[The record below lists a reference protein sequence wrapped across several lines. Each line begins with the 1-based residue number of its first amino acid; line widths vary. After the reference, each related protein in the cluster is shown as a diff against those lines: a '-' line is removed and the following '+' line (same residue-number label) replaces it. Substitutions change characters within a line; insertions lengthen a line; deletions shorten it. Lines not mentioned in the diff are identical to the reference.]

1 MRDFLRLL
9 TFLAPYRVRMALGI
23 ACMVLYALANTIAIS
38 LVQPL
43 MAVMF
48 SSVGGNSSM
57 PVMGKTAK
65 AVVATVP
72 ASGPVDAI
80 LNQFRALQLSFESL
94 LLSVPPLERFERVS
108 LAILVLFLLKN
119 AADYAASYLSVS
131 VEQSATRD
139 IRRDLFAQLQR
150 LSLSFYH
157 GNRSGA
163 LISRITNDVE
173 AVRGALAAGIS
184 NLLKDG
190 LSLLGCLVLVF
201 IASWKLALFS
211 MLILPPAAFLLVTIG
226 RKMRKRSGTVQ
237 ERMAD
242 LTGVLQETITGAR
255 VVKAFGMEPFE
266 QERFEKSNSGYFR
279 AFVRLRRVS
288 AAAKPLSEYAV
299 IMVAVAIA
307 WFGAREIFQ
316 SHSMPPERF
325 FGFVTAILATMSPVR
340 SLSEVGG
347 TIATGMGAARRVF
360 ALLDTAPTIVDRTDA
375 KELPLLSQAIRF
387 ESVQFS
393 YDTGD
398 EVLRGVSFEVKRG
411 EVVALVGASGAGKS
425 TTLDLLARFYD
436 PSGGRVCIDGVDL
449 RDATVQSLRMQ
460 LGIVTQETIL
470 FHDTVRANIAYGRP
484 DCPAEQ
490 LEAAAHAAHA
500 HAFIVKLPQG
510 YDTLIGDR
518 GVRLSG
524 GERQRLAIARAL
536 LKNPPVLLLDEAT
549 SSLDTE
555 SERLVQEALER
566 LMADRTVLVIAHR
579 LSTVQHADRI
589 LVFEQGR
596 IVESGTHAE
605 LLVKEGAYRRLH
617 DLQFRD

>member
-1 MRDFLRLL
+1 
-9 TFLAPYRVRMALGI
+9 V
-23 ACMVLYALANTIAIS
+23 
-38 LVQPL
+38 
-43 MAVMF
+43 
-48 SSVGGNSSM
+48 
-57 PVMGKTAK
+57 K
-65 AVVATVP
+65 
-72 ASGPVDAI
+72 
-80 LNQFRALQLSFESL
+80 ALQHGFEQS
-94 LLSVPPLERFERVS
+94 LLSVPPLQRFERVS
-108 LAILVLFLLKN
+108 LAILLLFLLKN

-139 IRRDLFAQLQR
+139 IRRALFAQLQR
-150 LSLSFYH
+150 LSLGFYH

-190 LSLLGCLVLVF
+190 LTLFGCLILVF
-201 IASWKLALFS
+201 LASWKMALFS
-211 MLILPPAAFLLVTIG
+211 MLILPPAALALVTIG

-237 ERMAD
+237 ERMGD
-242 LTGVLQETITGAR
+242 LTGVLQETIGGAR
-255 VVKAFGMEPFE
+255 VVKAFGMERFE
-266 QERFEKSNSGYFR
+266 EERFERSNSGYYR

-299 IMVAVAIA
+299 IVVAVAIA

-325 FGFVTAILATMSPVR
+325 FGFVTAMLATMSPVR

-360 ALLDTAPTIVDRTDA
+360 GLLDTPATIVDRPGAISLAPMSD
-375 KELPLLSQAIRF
+375 AIRF
-387 ESVQFS
+387 EDVHFG

-398 EVLRGVSFEVKRG
+398 EVLHGVSFEVRRG

-425 TTLDLLARFYD
+425 TTLDLLARFHD
-436 PSGGRVCIDGVDL
+436 PTGGRITVDGVDL
-449 RDATVQSLRMQ
+449 RDASVQSLRAQ

-470 FHDTVRANIAYGRP
+470 FHDSVRSNIAYGRP
-484 DCPAEQ
+484 DCPQEQ
-490 LEAAAHAAHA
+490 LESAARAAHA
-500 HAFIVKLPQG
+500 HAFIERLPDG
-510 YDTLIGDR
+510 YETMIGDR

-536 LKNPPVLLLDEAT
+536 LKNPPVMLLDEAT
-549 SSLDTE
+549 SALDTE

-566 LMADRTVLVIAHR
+566 LMQDRTVLVIAHR

-589 LVFEQGR
+589 LVFEHGR
-596 IVESGTHAE
+596 IVESGTHHE
-605 LLVKEGAYRRLH
+605 LIARDGTYRRLH
-617 DLQFRD
+617 SLQFRD